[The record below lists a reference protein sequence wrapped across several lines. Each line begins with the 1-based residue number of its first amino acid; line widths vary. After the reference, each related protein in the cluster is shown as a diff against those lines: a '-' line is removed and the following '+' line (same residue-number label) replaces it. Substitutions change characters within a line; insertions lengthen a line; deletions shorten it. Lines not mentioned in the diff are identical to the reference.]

1 MRASPLKSDIML
13 LSNCISDLNHC
24 SKIFILS
31 RFDSYYPQIYQT
43 QCCKVLSSEIQGQ
56 GICLKNFFFPRV
68 PIDCRTEHRF
78 LPGYRR
84 CTLHT
89 QPSVSAVFPI
99 TPHVGL
105 YASTIPNLKEFS
117 SHEFMHLLILL
128 LSQNYLWFSAVSSS
142 LSFKAQLRHRCIL
155 ESFLTLLD
163 LLAAKRFAHPYCLS
177 LWWHSCLFKH
187 LSPFEKV
194 ISKSTE
200 AIDCCPSF
208 LLSGFGTW

>member
-1 MRASPLKSDIML
+1 MVRSLHKVVLTHIILRFTKHSAAKFCLQKHKCRVSALK
-13 LSNCISDLNHC
+13 
-24 SKIFILS
+24 
-31 RFDSYYPQIYQT
+31 T
-43 QCCKVLSSEIQGQ
+43 
-56 GICLKNFFFPRV
+56 FFFPRV

-78 LPGYRR
+78 LPGYKRR
-84 CTLHT
+84 TLHT
-89 QPSVSAVFPI
+89 QPSASAVFPI

-117 SHEFMHLLILL
+117 SHEIMHLLILL
-128 LSQNYLWFSAVSSS
+128 LSHNYLWFSVVSSS
-142 LSFKAQLRHRCIL
+142 FSFKAQLKHHCIL

-194 ISKSTE
+194 ISRSTE
-200 AIDCCPSF
+200 AIVCCLSF